1 MKQTSKTTATKR
13 VLTTVAMAILWLAG
27 AVGGFAADPPTG
39 PTFTNSLGMVF
50 ARFEPGTFTM
60 GTGTDLRIQDIA
72 GGVDWDEQPEHS
84 VTLTAPFYVLT
95 GRVAKAQFDQAGQG
109 AAPDDG
115 RVSWDRAAEFCA
127 WLSRKEGRTYRLP
140 TEAEWEYVRRNRGSV
155 VHTNLVWVNDA
166 IQLVEIPATN
176 RVADFNLEWVSDWH
190 GAYRNVSL
198 TNPAG
203 PATGVLKVAR
213 QDAKNRLSHAPSAE
227 GLYLFRVVLDTAPT
241 NRFIYSP
248 LPFNQAAIK
257 QSTAPALQGPDPAKP
272 YFTVRFALPLPPDKD
287 GKFTGSLLGVDP
299 AVANHNHSPGF
310 EIMPNGDV
318 LAVWF
323 SGPNAEYGP
332 SVRIVQARLRH
343 GAELFDMPE
352 LLFQVKG
359 EQNITPCLWREGTT
373 NWMFTGWADGSRPFR
388 VSRSTDSG
396 ATWTMVAPTPL
407 FSKGYGFPQPINSP
421 FRAPDGAMYVP
432 TDGNGGDS
440 LLWRSLDNGLTW
452 TDQGG
457 RTSGRH
463 STIVPLDQ
471 TGRLLSLGGKKT
483 DINGY
488 MPQNI
493 STNWGATWQAP
504 TQSPFPKLGNTQ
516 RPSVCRLASGKL
528 VMIGDA
534 TLVGT
539 TTPPAGWTNGTAP
552 YVALSADN
560 GATWHFK
567 ALPVALKHHASSHLT
582 IGYSTVRQAP
592 NGVIHVLTTMTH
604 PCLHYEFN
612 EAWVYS
618 ADGDLAPETNGG
630 RIETYSE
637 KYPSGKPKAT
647 WSARICPN
655 GRYLLDGVETHYY
668 ESGKKQWEVTW
679 ASGRRTGDE
688 TLWASNGDRFWSWK
702 HDLTNT
708 VSTWTHWWSNGQRRL
723 ESQWDTNPVAR
734 DLPIRHFRGLVA
746 NGAAR
751 HWDANGQEVG
761 VYMFVNGSLNQTS
774 QQPATRLYP
783 ESLDAQ

>member
-1 MKQTSKTTATKR
+1 MVAT
-13 VLTTVAMAILWLAG
+13 LGLA
-27 AVGGFAADPPTG
+27 AAGGWAADPPIG
-39 PTFTNSLGMVF
+39 PTHTNSLGMELVRF
-50 ARFEPGTFTM
+50 APGTFTM
-60 GTGTDLRIQDIA
+60 GVGADLRVVDIK
-72 GGVDWDEQPEHS
+72 GDGPDWDEQPAHT

-95 GRVAKAQFDQAGQG
+95 AGVSKAQFDEAGLG

-115 RVSWDRAAEFCA
+115 RVSWERAAAFCA

-140 TEAEWEYVRRNRGSV
+140 TEAEWEYVRRNPGAVTDFRG
-155 VHTNLVWVNDA
+155 
-166 IQLVEIPATN
+166 
-176 RVADFNLEWVSDWH
+176 EWVSDWH

-198 TNPAG
+198 RDPAG
-203 PATGVLKVAR
+203 PATGVLKVIRAEPDKR
-213 QDAKNRLSHAPSAE
+213 SSQPPSLDNKAI
-227 GLYLFRVVLDTAPT
+227 FRVVLDTAPT
-241 NRFIYSP
+241 SRLVHSP
-248 LPFNQAAIK
+248 LPFNQTAVK
-257 QSTAPALQGPDPAKP
+257 QSTAPALRGPDPAKP
-272 YFTVRFALPLPPDKD
+272 YFTARFALPIPPDND
-287 GKFTGSLLGVDP
+287 GQFNGSLLGVDP
-299 AVANHNHSPGF
+299 AVVGHNHSPGF
-310 EIMPNGDV
+310 EIMPNGDA

-323 SGPNAEYGP
+323 SGPEYGKRI
-332 SVRIVQARLRH
+332 RIVQARLRH
-343 GAELFDMPE
+343 GAEEFDMPE
-352 LLFQVKG
+352 LLFKVKG
-359 EQNITPCLWREGTT
+359 DQDICPCHWAKNFACMSCGKRKGDQDIVPLQWREGAT
-373 NWMFTGWADGSRPFR
+373 NWLFTGWGYPGRFR
-388 VSRSTDSG
+388 VSCSTDNG
-396 ATWTMVAPTPL
+396 ATWTMVAPTPQF
-407 FSKGYGFPQPINSP
+407 FSGDGFPQPINSA
-421 FRAPDGAMYVP
+421 FRAPDGAMYVA

-440 LLWRSLDNGLTW
+440 MLWRSVDNGLTW

-552 YVALSADN
+552 YVALSPDN

-567 ALPVALKHHASSHLT
+567 SLPVALKHHASSHLT

-612 EAWVYS
+612 EAWVSS

-723 ESQWDTNPVAR
+723 ESSWDTNPVAR

>member
-1 MKQTSKTTATKR
+1 M
-13 VLTTVAMAILWLAG
+13 
-27 AVGGFAADPPTG
+27 
-39 PTFTNSLGMVF
+39 
-50 ARFEPGTFTM
+50 
-60 GTGTDLRIQDIA
+60 
-72 GGVDWDEQPEHS
+72 
-84 VTLTAPFYVLT
+84 
-95 GRVAKAQFDQAGQG
+95 
-109 AAPDDG
+109 
-115 RVSWDRAAEFCA
+115 
-127 WLSRKEGRTYRLP
+127 
-140 TEAEWEYVRRNRGSV
+140 
-155 VHTNLVWVNDA
+155 
-166 IQLVEIPATN
+166 
-176 RVADFNLEWVSDWH
+176 
-190 GAYRNVSL
+190 
-198 TNPAG
+198 
-203 PATGVLKVAR
+203 
-213 QDAKNRLSHAPSAE
+213 
-227 GLYLFRVVLDTAPT
+227 FRVVLDTAPT

-248 LPFNQAAIK
+248 PPFNQMAVK

-272 YFTVRFALPLPPDKD
+272 YFTVRFAIPIPPDND
-287 GKFTGSLLGVDP
+287 SPRNGSLLGVDP
-299 AVANHNHSPGF
+299 AVQEHNHSPGF
-310 EIMPNGDV
+310 EIMPNGDA

-323 SGPNAEYGP
+323 SGGGEYGP
-332 SVRIVQARLRH
+332 TVRNVQARLRY
-343 GAELFDMPE
+343 GAEEFDMPE
-352 LLFQVKG
+352 LLIDVKG
-359 EQNITPCLWREGTT
+359 EQNISALEWREGTT
-373 NWMFTGWADGSRPFR
+373 NWLFTGGNGIFR
-388 VSRSTDSG
+388 VSRSLDSG
-396 ATWTMVAPTPL
+396 ATWTMVSPYPT
-407 FSKGYGFPQPINSP
+407 GGAPQPITSA
-421 FRAPDGAMYVP
+421 FRAPDGAMYVA
-432 TDGNGGDS
+432 TDGNGGQS
-440 LLWRSLDNGLTW
+440 LLWRSANNGLTW

-463 STIVPLDQ
+463 STIVPLDG
-471 TGRLLSLGGKKT
+471 TGRLLSLGGKNT

-516 RPSVCRLASGKL
+516 RPSVWRLASGKL

-534 TLVGT
+534 TLVNT
-539 TTPPAGWTNGTAP
+539 ATPPAGWTNGLAP

-567 ALPVALKHHASSHLT
+567 ALPVALKHEGNKHLT
-582 IGYSTVRQAP
+582 LGYSTVRQAP

-688 TLWASNGDRFWSWK
+688 ILWASNGDRFWSWK
-702 HDLTNT
+702 HDLTNN

-774 QQPATRLYP
+774 QQPATRRHP
-783 ESLDAQ
+783 EPLDAQ